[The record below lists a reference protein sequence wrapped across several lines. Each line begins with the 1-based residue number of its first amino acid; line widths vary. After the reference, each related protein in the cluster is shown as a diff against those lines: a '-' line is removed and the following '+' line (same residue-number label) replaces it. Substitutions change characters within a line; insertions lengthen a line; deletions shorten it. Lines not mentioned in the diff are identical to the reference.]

1 MTVTVQLF
9 ARARELASAGSLT
22 VQLRSDATVA
32 ELRHAIVER
41 IPALAGIVAAS
52 RIAVNLDFA
61 DDQQTIR
68 ETDELAVIPP
78 VSGG

>member
-1 MTVTVQLF
+1 MIVSVQLF
-9 ARARELASAGSLT
+9 SRARELASAGTLA
-22 VQLRSDATVA
+22 VQLPASATVGQ
-32 ELRHAIVER
+32 LRQALVER
-41 IPALAGIVAAS
+41 QPALAGIVAAS

-68 ETDELAVIPP
+68 ETDELAIIPP